1 MVGEHVGQGHYIR
14 LRAEAHQPIPLGPPL
29 FLNSV
34 TTTGRPNKV
43 KLGRGDEIRME
54 RVEEGKC
61 VDTAICMYVRV
72 HMHDTAEAINV
83 KDVRDIWIVSNL

>member
-14 LRAEAHQPIPLGPPL
+14 LRAEANQPIPLGPPL

-54 RVEEGKC
+54 RVKEGKC
-61 VDTAICMYVRV
+61 IDTAICMFGFICTIQQKQLTLKMFEIYG
-72 HMHDTAEAINV
+72 
-83 KDVRDIWIVSNL
+83 